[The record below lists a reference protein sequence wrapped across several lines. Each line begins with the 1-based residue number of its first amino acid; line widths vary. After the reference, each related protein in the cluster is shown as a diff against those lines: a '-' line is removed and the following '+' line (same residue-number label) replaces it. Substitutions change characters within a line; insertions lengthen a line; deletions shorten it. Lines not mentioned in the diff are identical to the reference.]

1 MAVADSVSVFAEGT
15 FEEQIQELVNY
26 IVRNRPEEER
36 ATFIRPF
43 QDALKTEGGQKRID
57 EDEDRRRKTISM
69 VISEVKGVGDGNEKE
84 IEGFFNL
91 IYSHFLTLYS
101 TDSPEAKKHL
111 ETISKAV
118 QSAPSEQNFIKYRV
132 LSNLFN
138 ALPRSSP
145 LRLSIYRTLLDIATS
160 NDQIDALQLSRAD
173 VNTWLAEWDV
183 SQEEK
188 SAFTKSIAD
197 AYAKSDQLA
206 SSYGYSL
213 SYLQSLPSSS
223 PESQAAAIDVIAT
236 ALRLPNVFDFDAL
249 FKIDAVVA
257 SKDHELFSLLQVF
270 LSGGLAD
277 FKSWESSHSG
287 VLAKYSMS
295 LCTRLERRAPDI
307 LAPDLEQSQLEH
319 KIKLLTLASLGFKN
333 VGQNLSYAA
342 IAEALQVDISE
353 VEKWVIDVI
362 RAGLLWGKLS
372 QTKQTLHIT
381 RSTAR
386 TFEREQWEALEKR
399 LLAWKSG
406 LSGVLEVVAN
416 ARRQGGAHPPS
427 QAAPV
432 ST

>member
-111 ETISKAV
+111 ETMSKAV

-138 ALPRSSP
+138 ALPRNSP

-223 PESQAAAIDVIAT
+223 PESQTAAIDVIAT

-287 VLAKYSMS
+287 VLAKYN
-295 LCTRLERRAPDI
+295 
-307 LAPDLEQSQLEH
+307 LEQSQLEH

>member
-26 IVRNRPEEER
+26 IVRNRPEEDR

-57 EDEDRRRKTISM
+57 EDEDRRRKIISM
-69 VISEVKGVGDGNEKE
+69 VISEVKGVGDGNERE

-160 NDQIDALQLSRAD
+160 NDQIDVLQLSRAD

-206 SSYGYSL
+206 TSYAYSL

-223 PESQAAAIDVIAT
+223 PETQAAAIDVIAT

-249 FKIDAVVA
+249 FKIDAIVA
-257 SKDHELFSLLQVF
+257 NKDHELFSLLQVF

-287 VLAKYSMS
+287 VLAKYN
-295 LCTRLERRAPDI
+295 
-307 LAPDLEQSQLEH
+307 LEQSQLEH